1 MTTAKGNLLL
11 SGNCLEVLKTLKDN
25 SVDAVVTDPPYGL
38 GDEPDI
44 VEVMRD
50 WVDHGYHEVKS
61 KKGFM
66 GKTWDAFVPQPV
78 VWREVFRVLKPGGHI
93 LVACGTRTQ
102 DWMTASLRFAGFE
115 VRDVIAWL
123 YGCLSDDTE
132 ILTEFGFMEYSRI
145 RMSNNIRILAYNK
158 HTDTYV
164 YEQPEKWSEYNVT
177 DTCFRIQS
185 DHTDQ
190 IVSRNHRCLVE
201 REGKLLFEFA
211 EALAQEREA
220 VIPVLES
227 VPELR
232 EIISD
237 FYEGTGEA
245 KHDLQRGMPSGLS
258 KQGKERKSEA
268 AGSPKRPNGKLH
280 RLFKTFLAPRCVAE
294 ESKIAHL
301 FTKMQR
307 FFKRSGMES
316 PRAQRSQSLETR
328 IRKSAAGTNDW
339 RDKSSM
345 ERRGDLS
352 NEKRVLRAGETEI
365 CEMPERIHTDVQN
378 GRVCAGIQTESRN
391 GNRAST
397 SSNGMC
403 ASYRPQSDEQRFSE
417 SGSVCIEPGSQTARS
432 GKSYK
437 TTLARITPF
446 TYSGIIFCPTVS
458 TGAFV
463 ARRNGKIFI
472 TGNSGFPKSLDVSK
486 AIDKAAGAER
496 EVIDRIPDR
505 IDDGTALA
513 GMTGKLT
520 SVIPITAAAAA
531 WDGWGTALKPA
542 MELWT
547 LARKPLSENTVAAN
561 VLKWGTSGLNI
572 DGCRVGLNG
581 EEPPTGSAK
590 RVYANNEYTE
600 AKVYGDNKT
609 TPAEGRFPAN
619 LIHDG
624 SDEVVGLFPD
634 TKSGKMKQTVEGGQF
649 TVYGKQNAREVE
661 TIGDSGSAARFF
673 YCAKASKSER
683 GEGNVHPTVK
693 PLALMRYLCRLI
705 TPEWG
710 TILDPFA
717 GSGTTGAAAIAED
730 FGVILIER
738 EAEYLPIIEKRLN
751 DAENAA

>member
-11 SGNCLEVLKTLKDN
+11 TGDCLEVLKTLKDN

-115 VRDVIAWL
+115 VRDVIAWI
-123 YGCLSDDTE
+123 YG
-132 ILTEFGFMEYSRI
+132 
-145 RMSNNIRILAYNK
+145 
-158 HTDTYV
+158 
-164 YEQPEKWSEYNVT
+164 
-177 DTCFRIQS
+177 
-185 DHTDQ
+185 
-190 IVSRNHRCLVE
+190 
-201 REGKLLFEFA
+201 
-211 EALAQEREA
+211 
-220 VIPVLES
+220 
-227 VPELR
+227 
-232 EIISD
+232 
-237 FYEGTGEA
+237 
-245 KHDLQRGMPSGLS
+245 
-258 KQGKERKSEA
+258 
-268 AGSPKRPNGKLH
+268 
-280 RLFKTFLAPRCVAE
+280 
-294 ESKIAHL
+294 
-301 FTKMQR
+301 
-307 FFKRSGMES
+307 
-316 PRAQRSQSLETR
+316 
-328 IRKSAAGTNDW
+328 
-339 RDKSSM
+339 
-345 ERRGDLS
+345 
-352 NEKRVLRAGETEI
+352 
-365 CEMPERIHTDVQN
+365 
-378 GRVCAGIQTESRN
+378 
-391 GNRAST
+391 
-397 SSNGMC
+397 
-403 ASYRPQSDEQRFSE
+403 
-417 SGSVCIEPGSQTARS
+417 
-432 GKSYK
+432 
-437 TTLARITPF
+437 
-446 TYSGIIFCPTVS
+446 
-458 TGAFV
+458 
-463 ARRNGKIFI
+463 
-472 TGNSGFPKSLDVSK
+472 SGFPKSLDISK

-496 EVIDRIPDR
+496 EVLKKRTVVR
-505 IDDGTALA
+505 NSTSSETKGGMLA
-513 GMTGKLT
+513 EGVQDF
-520 SVIPITAAAAA
+520 SITAPATDAAKA

-561 VLKWGTSGLNI
+561 VLKWGTGGLNI
-572 DGCRVGLNG
+572 DGCRVVTEGGCKTEPGTGGVDVGTVNALGGHLNSVRSPQVEGL
-581 EEPPTGSAK
+581 
-590 RVYANNEYTE
+590 
-600 AKVYGDNKT
+600 
-609 TPAEGRFPAN
+609 GRFPAN

-634 TKSGKMKQTVEGGQF
+634 TKSGGGNGNRNGSGPE
-649 TVYGKQNAREVE
+649 YGHNTYGNYKPKNTTNGVPP
-661 TIGDSGSAARFF
+661 DSGSAARFF

-683 GEGNVHPTVK
+683 GEGNIHPTVK